1 VTPRAEPETSQ
12 TLDRGLRVL
21 EVLAEASGGLTV
33 AELAERV
40 GAPRTA
46 GYRLVATL
54 EAHGFVRRGTDG
66 RVRLGLGVLRLARR
80 VQPLLRESALP
91 ALRRL
96 AEDLGATAHLTV
108 AEGSEALAV
117 AVVEP
122 SWTDYHM
129 AYRVGSRH
137 PLTHGAAGKAIL
149 LARTP
154 PGENRP
160 AFAASESELQPGA
173 HGLAAPILDVVG
185 LEASVG
191 VVAFTAF
198 DPAQAAPRVIRAA
211 AEIAAGLR

>member
-1 VTPRAEPETSQ
+1 VNPRTEPETSQ

-21 EVLAEASGGLTV
+21 EVLAEATGGLTV

-54 EAHGFVRRGTDG
+54 EAHGFVRRGSDG

-96 AEDLGATAHLTV
+96 AEDLGANAHLTV

-149 LARTP
+149 LARTAD
-154 PGENRP
+154 P
-160 AFAASESELQPGA
+160 AAPSFAASESELQPGA
-173 HGLAAPILDVVG
+173 HGLAAPVLDVVG

-198 DPAQAAPRVIRAA
+198 DPAEAAPRVVRAA
-211 AEIAAGLR
+211 AEIAAGLRS

>member
-1 VTPRAEPETSQ
+1 MNPRADPETSQ

-21 EVLAEASGGLTV
+21 EVLAEATGGLTV

-54 EAHGFVRRGTDG
+54 EAHGFVRRGSDG

-149 LARTP
+149 LARDP
-154 PGENRP
+154 DAALP
-160 AFAASESELQPGA
+160 FAASESELQPGA

-211 AEIAAGLR
+211 AEIAASLR